1 MADGGGALERLGRL
15 GLVAVVRGRSWED
28 AVEVSEALVEGGVAA
43 IEVAYT
49 TPGAGRAIRELARRR
64 GGDILLGAGTVTSS
78 EQAREAAESGAAFL
92 VSPGFDP
99 DLTEAMLRTGR
110 AALPGVLTPGEVMG
124 ALRLG
129 VETLKLFPAGAVGPG
144 YLRALL
150 GPFPGVRFVPT
161 GGVSER
167 NAGEWF
173 GAGAFAVGAGGA
185 LAPPHLRD
193 GRHRGEV
200 VGLARRFA
208 AAVERAREGARR

>member
-1 MADGGGALERLGRL
+1 MDGGGALERLGRL

-28 AVEVSEALVEGGVAA
+28 AVEVSEALAEGGVAA

-64 GGDILLGAGTVTSS
+64 GDGILLGAGTLTSPG
-78 EQAREAAESGAAFL
+78 QAEEAAESGASFL

-99 DLTEAMLRTGR
+99 GLVSAMLRTGR

-129 VETLKLFPAGAVGPG
+129 VGALKLFPAGAVGPG

-185 LAPPHLRD
+185 LAPPRLRD
-193 GRHRGEV
+193 GRHREEV